1 MIINIFYT
9 TNEAILFSFFTGTA
23 EIVII
28 LRIIFLAAQEQ
39 VINICFIPQV
49 TCLRIVTGWR
59 NQFRAF
65 SSTNLRRRER
75 EDAAE
80 KKNLVD
86 KRSPAGT
93 GEHTIAHDEGMMDE
107 GAASLRDRDMIARWR
122 GGPFVHCYSVSIFFP
137 FCLLN
142 VCLLSLCPLP
152 RPFRR
157 IPHIRRTY
165 AGTQPDAPLS
175 PD

>member
-1 MIINIFYT
+1 M
-9 TNEAILFSFFTGTA
+9 
-23 EIVII
+23 
-28 LRIIFLAAQEQ
+28 
-39 VINICFIPQV
+39 
-49 TCLRIVTGWR
+49 
-59 NQFRAF
+59 
-65 SSTNLRRRER
+65 
-75 EDAAE
+75 
-80 KKNLVD
+80 
-86 KRSPAGT
+86 
-93 GEHTIAHDEGMMDE
+93 IAHDEGMMDE

-175 PD
+175 PDWAISLSCSVNATVKRTRVRSRMPISRPGDLRSNVFADFACVDSRDHLNTVDSTIIQDLYECFSEIGRLKV